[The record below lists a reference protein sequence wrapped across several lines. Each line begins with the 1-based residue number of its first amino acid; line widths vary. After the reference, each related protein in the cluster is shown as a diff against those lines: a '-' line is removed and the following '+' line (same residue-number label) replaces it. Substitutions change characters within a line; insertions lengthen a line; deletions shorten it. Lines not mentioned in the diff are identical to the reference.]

1 MEKILMIELTKE
13 IIWTAVLIG
22 IGIAML
28 GGIIYF
34 SRKLSRDS
42 VEGTNEESVIHK
54 LLNELNNKTNQDKK
68 AVQVVDE
75 FRKKNN
81 LEITRFELDSP
92 NFTGETQKK
101 LSVMYENQKVIYS
114 KLKNGWDIE
123 NIELS

>member
-1 MEKILMIELTKE
+1 MIELTKE

>member
-13 IIWTAVLIG
+13 IIGIAILIG
-22 IGIAML
+22 TWIVML
-28 GGIIYF
+28 CFIFYF
-34 SRKLSRDS
+34 ARKLSRDS
-42 VEGTNEESVIHK
+42 DEGANEESVIHK
-54 LLNELNNKTNQDKK
+54 LLNELNNSTNQNKK
-68 AVQVVDE
+68 SVQVVDE

-114 KLKNGWDIE
+114 KLKNGWEIE
-123 NIELS
+123 DIELS